1 MWLKGGGFA
10 PVPKW
15 LRSVLTLKLE
25 AQIWQSVLCTSPGSV
40 WACRLQL
47 EELFQLQLVHSYW
60 SSLVLWQTVHH
71 KTTKSCPRSSYT
83 FTYFQKIGWRIKD
96 VSTSHY
102 PREQEPW
109 LGAVFKYGPLLL
121 CKQTG
126 CGSKPHF
133 STSQGPQLAGASEE
147 RGYSYTN
154 GDINCPQD
162 TTCTKQLFLP
172 SARRTGSL
180 GGLNIKR
187 SGCDYSL
194 I

>member
-1 MWLKGGGFA
+1 MCQHPIIHMNKN
-10 PVPKW
+10 
-15 LRSVLTLKLE
+15 
-25 AQIWQSVLCTSPGSV
+25 PG
-40 WACRLQL
+40 R
-47 EELFQLQLVHSYW
+47 
-60 SSLVLWQTVHH
+60 
-71 KTTKSCPRSSYT
+71 R
-83 FTYFQKIGWRIKD
+83 
-96 VSTSHY
+96 
-102 PREQEPW
+102 
-109 LGAVFKYGPLLL
+109 AVFKYGPPLL

-133 STSQGPQLAGASEE
+133 SASPGLQLAVASEE

-162 TTCTKQLFLP
+162 ITCTKQLFLP